1 MDGGDNEPINQ
12 PNYAEES
19 IRELKRK
26 LKDFDYEEDE
36 AELEEG
42 LHTESESDCE
52 PKFDDNGDLRQMSQ
66 IDDAILFG
74 MEMDGFDA
82 NKLEREVVAARE
94 REQQPPESESEEENV
109 STAKQ
114 PSTPWYTGRKKIPG
128 TYARYDKE
136 LKEHRQMNPEMEE
149 EDNSDG
155 SHDILDDH
163 EGESDL
169 GSMSVSSD
177 DDLVRA
183 KIIRFN
189 ACDMHNPK

>member
-1 MDGGDNEPINQ
+1 MDGGDNEPFNQ

-36 AELEEG
+36 TELEVG
-42 LHTESESDCE
+42 LHTKSESNCE
-52 PKFDDNGDLRQMSQ
+52 PEFDDNGDLRQRSQ
-66 IDDAILFG
+66 IDVDILFG

-82 NKLEREVVAARE
+82 NELEREVVVARE

-109 STAKQ
+109 STAKK
-114 PSTPWYTGRKKIPG
+114 PSTPWYTGRKKTSKNTKNKIFG

-136 LKEHRQMNPEMEE
+136 LREHRKMNPEIEE
-149 EDNSDG
+149 EDSLDG

-163 EGESDL
+163 EGE
-169 GSMSVSSD
+169 
-177 DDLVRA
+177 
-183 KIIRFN
+183 
-189 ACDMHNPK
+189 